1 MSLPDIATELNRVR
15 RLRRLLEPL
24 AVLYEKTVLEAGEE
38 PFELRLTARQITN
51 YGRENDPALGTIHII
66 DGESLQ
72 ATHEV
77 WQEYHR
83 IERELMEQ
91 SKAAMS
97 DKKEGDDT
105 VEISAP
111 SETVLDEKQENLNK
125 GELLLVGADSLSD
138 SERTWLEWFFLL
150 SEDEKK
156 FVELCGEKGIS
167 VTLDNFDQM
176 KKIAKENDEEDPRL
190 ND

>member
-1 MSLPDIATELNRVR
+1 MSPLDIATELNRVR

-38 PFELRLTARQITN
+38 PFGLRLTARQITN
-51 YGRENDPALGTIHII
+51 YARENDPALGTIHII
-66 DGESLQ
+66 DGESLK

-77 WQEYHR
+77 WQEYRR
-83 IERELMEQ
+83 IERELKEQ
-91 SKAAMS
+91 REAAIN
-97 DKKEGDDT
+97 DKKDGDNT
-105 VEISAP
+105 LKIPALNQ
-111 SETVLDEKQENLNK
+111 TLLDENQENLNK
-125 GELLLVGADSLSD
+125 GEQLIVGLDSLSD
-138 SERTWLEWFFLL
+138 PEVAWLEWFYLL

-167 VTLDNFDQM
+167 ITPENFDQM
-176 KKIAKENDEEDPRL
+176 KKIAKENDEEDPHL